1 MVASDCF
8 PVIRTQT
15 EKRFVTRPL
24 PLAGALS
31 WVTQKCA
38 RRRIGHL
45 GWAPGTVGSA
55 ITETFLPW
63 RLQFRH
69 YTLSPTFRCG
79 GWYWGDEQGC
89 GDSACHPHRGA
100 SPPPPRRAH
109 TKCGS
114 HLEWVPFPPTSLGL
128 LDPQSTAVA
137 PGPLRPERGN
147 RPCLRGPLSARSQIV
162 PPQKLAAVCEQPG
175 PHEEVPGHPAS

>member
-8 PVIRTQT
+8 PVIRTRT

-38 RRRIGHL
+38 RQLSGHL

-63 RLQFRH
+63 WLQLTN
-69 YTLSPTFRCG
+69 YTWYLTFRCC
-79 GWYWGDEQGC
+79 GWYWGYEPGFQYVTPTG
-89 GDSACHPHRGA
+89 GA

-114 HLEWVPFPPTSLGL
+114 CLEWVPFPPTSLGL

-147 RPCLRGPLSARSQIV
+147 RPCLRGALSARSQIV